1 MRYVIIGQ
9 KDSNELLVVDTQTM
23 TVSSVDANATSLNN
37 AEELRAEGTPK
48 GVDFA
53 VVANDREVA
62 SGRWLYA

>member
-1 MRYVIIGQ
+1 
-9 KDSNELLVVDTQTM
+9 M

-37 AEELRAEGTPK
+37 AEELRAEGTLK

-53 VVANDREVA
+53 VAANDREVA

>member
-9 KDSNELLVVDTQTM
+9 KDSNELLVVDTHTM

-37 AEELRAEGTPK
+37 AEELRAEGTLK

-53 VVANDREVA
+53 VAANDREVA